1 VCVFI
6 TAVHVKARVCVYYCS
21 TCSIGVCVCL
31 LLQYLLQSCSLRADS
46 QPNTHSHVQVYFKDV
61 HPKFPDGGKMS
72 QHLESLGLGDIITI
86 KVCICT

>member
-1 VCVFI
+1 MCVKEDLRTVC
-6 TAVHVKARVCVYYCS
+6 
-21 TCSIGVCVCL
+21 IGVCVCF
-31 LLQYLLQSCSLRADS
+31 YYCSTYYKAVRYADS

-86 KVCICT
+86 KVYICTLNPKP